1 MILSGL
7 WLKEFWR
14 LSAVIAVAF
23 LFGLLF
29 DRIAIFIG
37 VALAGW
43 LLLQGWK
50 LHHFARWLVSGQEP
64 APNYGDD
71 LWGELYYQV
80 HKLKNQTRRRE
91 QMLREVVEQYRASA
105 EALPD
110 ATLVLAPDN
119 RIEWMNQS
127 AASLL
132 GLQADVDIGH
142 RVQNLIRHP
151 DFIALL
157 NSGDYSEPL
166 EMSAPAEDGR
176 MMEIHIVPYGNSQ
189 RLLVARDITRLH
201 RLEVMRR
208 DFIANVSHELSTPL
222 TVISGYLE
230 NLSGKQRKP
239 EQIENALGQMRQQA
253 ERMRSLVND
262 LLQISRLE
270 LNETQEP
277 ESEVNVAA
285 MLSALVEEVR
295 HPGQPPRSHRITVD
309 ADDALLL
316 HGVGKDLYSAFS
328 NVIQNAVQYTP
339 DGGLIEIRW
348 FADRGAACFSV
359 RDTGIGVPQEL
370 IPRLSERFYRVDA
383 GRSRALGGTGL
394 GLSIVKH
401 VLRNHQAT
409 LHIES
414 AVGKGSLFVFHFPPE
429 RVVVRPGRQQAV

>member
-14 LSAVIAVAF
+14 LTAVLTLAF
-23 LFGLLF
+23 LAGLVF
-29 DRIAIFIG
+29 DRVSVFVAIGF
-37 VALAGW
+37 AGW
-43 LLLQGWK
+43 LAWQVWK
-50 LHHFARWLVSGQEP
+50 LYRFSRWLISGKEA
-64 APNYGDD
+64 APNYGND

-80 HKLKNQTRRRE
+80 HKLRNQTRRRE
-91 QMLREVVEQYRASA
+91 QMLREVVDQYRASA

-132 GLQADVDIGH
+132 GLDAKADIGH

-151 DFIALL
+151 DFIELL
-157 NSGDYSEPL
+157 SSGDYSEPL
-166 EMSAPAEDGR
+166 ELASPTEDGR
-176 MMEIHIVPYGNSQ
+176 RMEIHIVPYGDRQ

-230 NLSGKQRKP
+230 NLTGRQFKP
-239 EQIENALGQMRQQA
+239 GQIENALGQMRQQA

-277 ESEVNVAA
+277 ESEVNVEA
-285 MLSALVEEVR
+285 MLSGLVEELK
-295 HPGQPPRSHRITVD
+295 HPGQPPHHEITLD
-309 ADDALLL
+309 ADATLCLR
-316 HGVGKDLYSAFS
+316 GVGKDLYSAFS
-328 NVIQNAVQYTP
+328 NVIRNAVQYTP
-339 DGGLIEIRW
+339 DGGRIEIRW
-348 FADRGAACFSV
+348 YADDGAACFSV

-370 IPRLSERFYRVDA
+370 IPRLTERFYRVDA

-409 LHIES
+409 LQIES
-414 AVGKGSLFVFHFPPE
+414 AVGKGSRFLFRFPPE
-429 RVVVRPGRQQAV
+429 RVVSRPDRRQAV

>member
-1 MILSGL
+1 MSGL

-14 LSAVIAVAF
+14 LTAF
-23 LFGLLF
+23 LTLAFLAGLVFGRVSAF
-29 DRIAIFIG
+29 IAIG
-37 VALAGW
+37 LAAW
-43 LLLQGWK
+43 LVWQIWK
-50 LHHFARWLVSGQEP
+50 LYRFSRWLISGKEA
-64 APNYGDD
+64 APNYGND

-80 HKLKNQTRRRE
+80 HKLRNQTRRRE
-91 QMLREVVEQYRASA
+91 QMLREVVDQYRASA

-132 GLQADVDIGH
+132 GLDAKSDIGH

-151 DFIALL
+151 DFIELL
-157 NSGDYSEPL
+157 GSGDYSEPL
-166 EMSAPAEDGR
+166 ELASPTEDGR
-176 MMEIHIVPYGNSQ
+176 MMEIHIVPYGDRQ

-230 NLSGKQRKP
+230 NLTGRQRKP
-239 EQIENALGQMRQQA
+239 EQIESALGQMRQQA

-277 ESEVNVAA
+277 ETEVDVAA
-285 MLSALVEEVR
+285 MLSGLIEELK
-295 HPGQPPRSHRITVD
+295 HPGQPRHHEITLD
-309 ADDALLL
+309 ADTTLFLR
-316 HGVGKDLYSAFS
+316 GVGKDLYSAFS
-328 NVIQNAVQYTP
+328 NVIRNAVQYTP
-339 DGGLIEIRW
+339 DGGRIGIRW
-348 FADRGAACFSV
+348 FADHGIACFSV
-359 RDTGIGVPQEL
+359 RDSGIGVPQEL
-370 IPRLSERFYRVDA
+370 IPRLTERFYRVDA

-409 LHIES
+409 LQVES
-414 AVGKGSLFVFHFPPE
+414 AVGKGSLFVFRFPGK
-429 RVVVRPGRQQAV
+429 RVVIRPDRQQAV

>member
-1 MILSGL
+1 MSGL
-7 WLKEFWR
+7 WLKELWR
-14 LSAVIAVAF
+14 FAAILAAALLFSLVFGHTLAF
-23 LFGLLF
+23 LAGGL
-29 DRIAIFIG
+29 I
-37 VALAGW
+37 GW
-43 LLLQGWK
+43 LLW
-50 LHHFARWLVSGQEP
+50 HVYRMSCFARWLITGQEP
-64 APNYGDD
+64 VPRYGDD

-132 GLQADVDIGH
+132 GFDAIADIGH
-142 RVQNLIRHP
+142 RVQNLLRHP
-151 DFIALL
+151 DFIAML

-166 EMSAPAEDGR
+166 ELISPTEDGR
-176 MMEIHIVPYGNSQ
+176 VMEIHIVPYGNRQ

-201 RLEVMRR
+201 QLEVMRR

-239 EQIENALGQMRQQA
+239 EQLENALGQMRQQA

-270 LNETQEP
+270 LNETREA
-277 ESEVNVAA
+277 EAEVDVAS
-285 MLSALVEEVR
+285 MLSGLVEDLKG
-295 HPGQPPRSHRITVD
+295 PGLPRNHEITLEAD
-309 ADDALLL
+309 AGLRLR
-316 HGVGKDLYSAFS
+316 GIGKDLYSAFS
-328 NVIQNAVQYTP
+328 NLVRNAVQYTP
-339 DGGLIEIRW
+339 DGGRIGIRW
-348 FADRGAACFSV
+348 YAEQGAAFFSV

-370 IPRLSERFYRVDA
+370 IPRLTERFYRVDA

-414 AVGKGSLFVFHFPPE
+414 AVGKGSLFLCRFPPE
-429 RVVVRPGRQQAV
+429 RVIVHSGRQHAV